1 MRWSRVGASLRRHH
15 EVVLAAAFVAMASY
29 ELLEMRALEPAR
41 TSWTSWLVH
50 AVQVLV
56 ILAASYAA
64 LRAWRRK
71 TAHAE
76 AMARLMEKVVVAQD
90 EERRR
95 VAYDLHDGVA
105 QLIVSAKQHLD
116 TCADLW
122 PAAPERAAREL
133 GVGLERL
140 DQAIVETRRVLLAL
154 RPAAIDDRGLAAAAR
169 QSLEQVAEEAGWDT
183 GFAENLGHARLPTA
197 IETAAFRI
205 LQEALTNAHK
215 HAGAG
220 RVDVELRRDA
230 GWLMLAVRDSGGGLP
245 AGGAAGGRG
254 LGLASMSERAR
265 LVGGTCAVLSE
276 PDGGTL
282 VHARLPLNMGG
293 RAAGPPSPISGIEGL
308 ASRPE
313 RPSPRTA
320 TARGAPAKP

>member
-29 ELLEMRALEPAR
+29 ELLEMRALEPSR

-56 ILAASYAA
+56 ILAAGYAV
-64 LRAWRRK
+64 LRAWRHK
-71 TAHAE
+71 TAHGE

-105 QLIVSAKQHLD
+105 QLVVSAKQHLD
-116 TCADLW
+116 TSADLL
-122 PAAPERAAREL
+122 PTASARAAREL
-133 GVGLERL
+133 SVGLERL
-140 DQAIVETRRVLLAL
+140 DQAIVEIRRVLLAL
-154 RPAAIDDRGLAAAAR
+154 RPAIVEDLGLPAAAR
-169 QSLEQVAEEAGWDT
+169 QSLEQMAQEIGWEV
-183 GFAENLGHARLPTA
+183 GFAENLGDTRLPTA

-205 LQEALTNAHK
+205 LQEALTNARK

-230 GWLMLAVRDSGGGLP
+230 DWLVLAVRDSGAGLP
-245 AGGAAGGRG
+245 AGAAGGRG

-265 LVGGTCAVLSE
+265 LVGGTCAVRSE
-276 PDGGTL
+276 PGGGTV
-282 VHARLPLNMGG
+282 VHARLPL
-293 RAAGPPSPISGIEGL
+293 
-308 ASRPE
+308 RPF
-313 RPSPRTA
+313 A
-320 TARGAPAKP
+320 NGHHA

>member
-1 MRWSRVGASLRRHH
+1 MRWSRVGVILRRHH

-41 TSWTSWLVH
+41 TSWLVH
-50 AVQVLV
+50 AVQALV

-133 GVGLERL
+133 TVGLERL

-154 RPAAIDDRGLAAAAR
+154 RPAAIEDSGLAAAVGQR
-169 QSLEQVAEEAGWDT
+169 LEQIAHEAGWET
-183 GFAENLGHARLPTA
+183 GFAENLGDARLPTA

-205 LQEALTNAHK
+205 LQEALTNARK

-220 RVDVELRRDA
+220 HVDVELRRDA
-230 GWLMLAVRDSGGGLP
+230 DWLVLAVRDSGGGLP
-245 AGGAAGGRG
+245 TGGAAAGRG

-265 LVGGTCAVLSE
+265 LVGGTCTVRNE
-276 PDGGTL
+276 PSGGTT
-282 VHARLPLNMGG
+282 VQARLPLQPVNGH
-293 RAAGPPSPISGIEGL
+293 R
-308 ASRPE
+308 
-313 RPSPRTA
+313 
-320 TARGAPAKP
+320 

>member
-41 TSWTSWLVH
+41 TSRTSWLVH

-56 ILAASYAA
+56 ILAASYAV
-64 LRAWRRK
+64 LRDWRRK

-122 PAAPERAAREL
+122 PTAGERAAREL
-133 GVGLERL
+133 SVGLERL

-154 RPAAIDDRGLAAAAR
+154 RPAIVEDLGLPVAAR
-169 QSLEQVAEEAGWDT
+169 RSLEQIAQEVGWDV
-183 GFAENLGHARLPTA
+183 GFAENLGDARLPTA

-205 LQEALTNAHK
+205 LQEALTNARK

-230 GWLMLAVRDSGGGLP
+230 DWLVLAVRDSGAGLP
-245 AGGAAGGRG
+245 GGAAAGGRG

-265 LVGGTCAVLSE
+265 LVGGTCAVRSE
-276 PDGGTL
+276 PGGGTV
-282 VHARLPLNMGG
+282 VHARLPL
-293 RAAGPPSPISGIEGL
+293 
-308 ASRPE
+308 RPF
-313 RPSPRTA
+313 A
-320 TARGAPAKP
+320 NGHHA

>member
-1 MRWSRVGASLRRHH
+1 MRWSRVGVILRQHH

-56 ILAASYAA
+56 ILAAGYAT

-122 PAAPERAAREL
+122 PASPERASREL

-154 RPAAIDDRGLAAAAR
+154 RPAAIEDRGLAAAAR
-169 QSLEQVAEEAGWDT
+169 QRLEQIAREAGWET
-183 GFAENLGHARLPTA
+183 GFAENLGDARLPTA

-205 LQEALTNAHK
+205 LQEALTNARK

-220 RVDVELRRDA
+220 HVDVELRRDA
-230 GWLMLAVRDSGGGLP
+230 DWLVLAVRDSGGGLP
-245 AGGAAGGRG
+245 AGGGAAGQG

-265 LVGGTCAVLSE
+265 LVGGTCTVRSE
-276 PDGGTL
+276 PSGGTT
-282 VHARLPLNMGG
+282 VRARLPLQPVNGH
-293 RAAGPPSPISGIEGL
+293 R
-308 ASRPE
+308 
-313 RPSPRTA
+313 
-320 TARGAPAKP
+320 